1 MPGFIR
7 AFARLLPVAL
17 IAGCAAQ
24 PSSLV
29 SEPLQPTAGGPVAY
43 LVGSIGPLGRDAAY
57 TNQRILL
64 RERGSQYG
72 AAAWWGHADVAH
84 TPKDI
89 EDSRS
94 SDKAALPGEASVFV
108 MPLKPGDYEF
118 YDFQFFWNG
127 YNSSFRSLQAREQF
141 LVPLRLEPG
150 KAYYIGE
157 FRSRCLGT
165 AACLFFH
172 GDQQPRDE
180 AIARRYNPVLPT
192 LQALNLDL
200 APAFPFVVP
209 STTTSAAADAAIS
222 KESKQ

>member
-24 PSSLV
+24 SSSLV

-72 AAAWWGHADVAH
+72 AAAWWGHAEVAH

-94 SDKAALPGEASVFV
+94 NDKTALPGEASVFV

-172 GDQQPRDE
+172 GDQQSRDE

-192 LQALNLDL
+192 LQAMNLDL

-222 KESKQ
+222 KESNK